1 MAAALIFVCSILP
14 AQTKA
19 PVRVA
24 FLSIENRSGD
34 PRYDYLSGIIQGI
47 LLYDLAS
54 TSGLEVV
61 ERSQLDQVLREQ
73 ELRLGGLAEDRD
85 RALQVGKIL
94 GADTLLA
101 GGYVFLGAEVLLTAT
116 LIEVVNAR
124 TAAFSE
130 RGSGENMIH
139 ALAEKL
145 IQKLT
150 GASPT
155 LQSSQSNRSILS
167 LRDETPGSIALHSH
181 LIDAEIFLDGEFA
194 GYTTGDERVPFLLE
208 GTAAG
213 QHTLRLRLSGF
224 GVIKLPE
231 VDFRD
236 WEEKVEVK
244 PGKRLVVRAG
254 ARFFNEILY
263 TLSRLLDQDVRL
275 EASKGERVEKS
286 HEASFTDREGRL
298 IPITLKLTASPAQDG
313 YTVTAALS
321 YENQAH
327 PFTLKARK
335 GESQELKEKV
345 GKVEL
350 ELDLDCRY
358 PQEVKIEYS
367 LSRTDIWQN
376 MWR

>member
-1 MAAALIFVCSILP
+1 
-14 AQTKA
+14 
-19 PVRVA
+19 
-24 FLSIENRSGD
+24 LSVN
-34 PRYDYLSGIIQGI
+34 
-47 LLYDLAS
+47 
-54 TSGLEVV
+54 GL
-61 ERSQLDQVLREQ
+61 
-73 ELRLGGLAEDRD
+73 GT
-85 RALQVGKIL
+85 L